1 MEYLESYDALL
12 KICESRS
19 STRTFETKS
28 VPEGLIEKI
37 TTIAR
42 TSPYAS
48 GRKNWDIAAITD
60 RDKLAQMKQV
70 VEDRISALRKVI
82 RQDMAEQFVAYARN
96 FTFFA
101 SAPAVFVP
109 HFRISPALS
118 LMVPQSDPLIV
129 QWERDNSVK
138 SISCVAMLILLAAE
152 SVGLGG
158 CYVTGALVAEQE
170 LAALI
175 DIPPG
180 RSIGALIPVGY
191 RTGGQR

>member
-1 MEYLESYDALL
+1 VELLENYDSLL
-12 KICESRS
+12 RICESRS
-19 STRTFETKS
+19 STRTFDARP
-28 VPEGLIEKI
+28 VPAELIEKI
-37 TTIAR
+37 LTIAR

-48 GRKNWDIAAITD
+48 AKKNWDITVVTD
-60 RDKLAQMKQV
+60 RDKLARMKQA
-70 VEDRISALRKVI
+70 VENRVSALRKII
-82 RQDMAEQFVAYARN
+82 RPDMEEQFAAYARN

-109 HFRISPALS
+109 NFRVSPALS
-118 LMVPQSDPLIV
+118 LMIPGPDPLIA
-129 QWERDNSVK
+129 QWERDNFIK

-152 SVGLGG
+152 SVRLGG

-175 DIPPG
+175 NIAPG

-191 RTGGQR
+191 RTGGRP

>member
-1 MEYLESYDALL
+1 MENLESYDALL
-12 KICESRS
+12 RICESRS
-19 STRTFETKS
+19 STRTFDAK
-28 VPEGLIEKI
+28 PLPYQLIEKI
-37 TTIAR
+37 LTISR

-48 GRKNWDIAAITD
+48 AKKNWDVTVVTD
-60 RDKLAQMKQV
+60 RDMLARMKQA
-70 VEDRISALRKVI
+70 VEDRVSALRKVV
-82 RQDMAEQFVAYARN
+82 RPDMEEQFAAYARN

-109 HFRISPALS
+109 TFRAAPALS
-118 LMVPQSDPLIV
+118 LMIPGPDSQLA
-129 QWERDNSVK
+129 QWERENYVK

-158 CYVTGALVAEQE
+158 CYVTGALVAEEE
-170 LAALI
+170 LGRLL
-175 DIPPG
+175 DLPPG